1 MDVVTRAE
9 LFAVA
14 AHRAIGHRR
23 KYTGECYT
31 VHLREVAELVAQHG
45 GTPPMVAAAWLHDVV
60 EDTHV
65 TQEDVAEWF
74 DPEVSELV
82 DWLTDVSKPE
92 DGNRAL
98 RKAMDRDHL
107 ARAPKDAQT
116 IKYCDLISNARSI
129 AKHDR
134 AFAKVFLREKAELLA
149 VMDKGDAE
157 LRRLAMSGP

>member
-1 MDVVTRAE
+1 MDVVTRAKV
-9 LFAVA
+9 FASA
-14 AHRAIGHRR
+14 AHKAIGHKR
-23 KYTGECYT
+23 KYTGACYT
-31 VHLREVAELVAQHG
+31 VHLREVAELVSLHG
-45 GTPPMVAAAWLHDVV
+45 GTPSMAAAAWLHDVV

-65 TQEDVAEWF
+65 TQEDIAEWF
-74 DPEVSELV
+74 DPDVAGLV
-82 DWLTDVSKPE
+82 EWLTDVSKPE

-98 RKAMDRDHL
+98 RKTMDRGHL

-129 AKHDR
+129 AKHDP
-134 AFAKVFLREKAELLA
+134 AFAKVFLREKTELLT